1 MLGHMGDAKKCRY
14 VHRAS
19 VCSDP
24 VKWMAQQHSPNK
36 AECRHA
42 AGFEKV
48 LVTAVAE
55 DEDA

>member
-1 MLGHMGDAKKCRY
+1 MQVC
-14 VHRAS
+14 VHRTS

-36 AECRHA
+36 AEYRHA

-55 DEDA
+55 DMDA